1 MNEKYYLTTFGCQMN
16 VHDSEVLAGILT
28 SNGYDEASSPEE
40 ADLILFNTCCV
51 RENAEN
57 RIFGRLGSLKK
68 LKEQRPGLIIGVCGC
83 MAQESEQVAKIRK
96 SYPQVDLVFG
106 THNLHQLPELLTQV
120 KESQKAIYAV
130 WDSDG
135 AIMEGLPVKR
145 TDPFKAWVTIM
156 YGCNNFCA
164 YCIVPYVRGRERSR
178 QPQAII
184 TEVRELVASGIK
196 EVTLLGQNVNSYGN
210 DLLESGWNFARLLG
224 ELASGTGI
232 ARIRFQTS
240 HPKDL
245 SDELI
250 ATIAS
255 HPQICRHLH
264 LPIQSGSS
272 RILQLMNRQY
282 TKERY
287 LELVAK
293 LRAAVP
299 GIALTTDIILGF
311 PGELEV
317 DFQDTLDLV
326 KQVRF
331 DGAYTFV
338 FSPRRGTPAAK
349 LSDPVGLAEKQ
360 QRFKRLCELQN
371 QISLERNQAMIGTLT
386 ELLIDGPSVKN
397 DRIWSGRSSENKLVH
412 FKPVS
417 RINQGDLVAARII
430 KAQTFTLEGELLC

>member
-57 RIFGRLGSLKK
+57 RTFGHLGSLKK

-83 MAQESEQVAKIRK
+83 MAQEPEQVAKIRK

-184 TEVRELVASGIK
+184 TEVRELVASGVK

-210 DLLESGWNFARLLG
+210 DLPESGWNFARLLG

-282 TKERY
+282 TKEQY

-293 LRAAVP
+293 LKGVP

-311 PGELEV
+311 PV
-317 DFQDTLDLV
+317 
-326 KQVRF
+326 
-331 DGAYTFV
+331 
-338 FSPRRGTPAAK
+338 SWK
-349 LSDPVGLAEKQ
+349 LI
-360 QRFKRLCELQN
+360 F
-371 QISLERNQAMIGTLT
+371 
-386 ELLIDGPSVKN
+386 
-397 DRIWSGRSSENKLVH
+397 RIPW
-412 FKPVS
+412 
-417 RINQGDLVAARII
+417 
-430 KAQTFTLEGELLC
+430 T